1 MAEAIVDLQSVTFSY
16 DGQAPALEDVSLKIA
31 PGEFASI
38 VGPNGGGKTTLV
50 RLMLGLL
57 HPQNGT
63 VKLFGQQPEKT
74 RLFVGYTPQQLRVDR
89 LFPITV
95 GDVVLD

>member
-57 HPQNGT
+57 HPQKGT

-74 RLFVGYTPQQLRVDR
+74 RLFVG
-89 LFPITV
+89 
-95 GDVVLD
+95 